1 MKSRISF
8 NIMVAFAAMALCGRM
23 VAQTNAANAATG
35 GSSDPATATS
45 EIPPVQLSNG
55 VSDILKLVR
64 AKVSDDVIMA
74 FIKGSGRIYRL
85 SVSEVLHL
93 REQGVS
99 DPALTAML
107 ESQKNAAPVSLVAAQ
122 PAPAV
127 PASVNPQPASTYT
140 APTPVY
146 VESPPVYVYP
156 SSAYYDNSWPYYGGY
171 WGYPGVSLS
180 FGFGSGY
187 YGGYYGGYYRPP
199 YGGYYGGY
207 HGGGHPPTGGKPPAG
222 QPPGGKPPGRQPPG
236 GQPSGGRPS
245 GGGGAHK

>member
-1 MKSRISF
+1 MG
-8 NIMVAFAAMALCGRM
+8 AFTTMALCGRM
-23 VAQTNAANAATG
+23 MAQSNALNAPVAGSRDLAAATA
-35 GSSDPATATS
+35 SIET
-45 EIPPVQLSNG
+45 PPVQLSNG

-64 AKVSDDVIMA
+64 AKVSDDVITA

-85 SVSEVLHL
+85 SVSEILHL

-127 PASVNPQPASTYT
+127 PASVNPQPAQPSPTY
-140 APTPVY
+140 AVPTPVY
-146 VESPPVYVYP
+146 VGSTPVYVYP
-156 SSAYYDNSWPYYGGY
+156 SSSDYDNSWPYNSGY

-187 YGGYYGGYYRPP
+187 YGGYYGGY
-199 YGGYYGGY
+199 
-207 HGGGHPPTGGKPPAG
+207 HGGGHP
-222 QPPGGKPPGRQPPG
+222 PPGGKPPGGKPPG